1 MVKIRGTKA
10 GLPMKIITDA
20 SGKTRVVVDH
30 KSVLKSLPVNKRIA
44 AKKTAENKVRF
55 AKNPRP
61 KGG

>member
-1 MVKIRGTKA
+1 MKQRGTKA
-10 GLPMKIITDA
+10 GRPMKIIVDA